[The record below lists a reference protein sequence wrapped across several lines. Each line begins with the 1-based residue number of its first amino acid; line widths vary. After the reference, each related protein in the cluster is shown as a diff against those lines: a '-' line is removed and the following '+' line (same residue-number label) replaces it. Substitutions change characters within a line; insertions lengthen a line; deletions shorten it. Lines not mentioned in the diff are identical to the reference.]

1 MKFCLAEN
9 ETPTFFSMAFF
20 KKMPTCNRFL
30 PMNVL
35 YFCAGAVRVSAPRNL
50 LAGCPGDQQAMPQ
63 LPARRVACCFTARHR
78 SLIDTYLRWNLHSA
92 LFVRSYIS
100 QWGLQLVQLM
110 LLMQYTSSYW
120 GTFYLSISFSLL
132 YLIKNDTMAKHRVR
146 LVLFKITYGCKCF

>member
-1 MKFCLAEN
+1 MRLIFRNNINHHYQCERRYTYLIKHRHEFCLAEN
-9 ETPTFFSMAFF
+9 ETPTFFSMTFF

-30 PMNVL
+30 PMNMF

-110 LLMQYTSSYW
+110 LLMQSTSS
-120 GTFYLSISFSLL
+120 
-132 YLIKNDTMAKHRVR
+132 
-146 LVLFKITYGCKCF
+146 